1 MRPVKFDLVDR
12 RCIVT
17 GASSGI
23 GKEIARNLAYFGAT
37 VVLACRNR
45 ERGSAALQEIAED
58 SGNDRLSLLPLDLAE
73 PESIRGFVHQ
83 VTVGGKPVHVLVN
96 NAATFVETRETTEA
110 GREMTWA
117 TNALGPFALTNL
129 LSATLVE
136 SGSARVVNVASKL
149 AGGLVLDDLDFEKR
163 RYSGVKAYKQS
174 KQANRM
180 LSWGL
185 QARIGD
191 SVSVTSCHPGGVNT
205 RIYDNLSGIAA
216 AVMKV
221 GRRFMR
227 TPAEGARTPTRLAAD
242 PELGKLRAEFWID
255 EAPATCKFRDKAA
268 IDALWTTCVDL
279 TQTDL

>member
-1 MRPVKFDLVDR
+1 MKFDLVDR

-45 ERGSAALQEIAED
+45 DRGSATLQEIAED
-58 SGNDRLSLLPLDLAE
+58 SGNDRLSLLPLDLAD
-73 PESIRGFVHQ
+73 PDSIRGFVHQ

-96 NAATFVETRETTEA
+96 NAATFVETRETTDA
-110 GREMTWA
+110 GREITWA
-117 TNALGPFALTNL
+117 TNALGPFALTNS
-129 LSATLVE
+129 LSKTLVE
-136 SGSARVVNVASKL
+136 SGQARVVNLASKL
-149 AGGLVLDDLDFEKR
+149 AGGLVVDDLDFEKR
-163 RYSGVKAYKQS
+163 RYSGLKAYKQS

-185 QARIGD
+185 QRRIGD

-205 RIYDNLSGIAA
+205 RIYDNLSGVTA
-216 AVMKV
+216 AVMKL
-221 GRRFMR
+221 GRRFMK

-242 PELGKLRAEFWID
+242 PELGNLRAEFWID
-255 EAPATCKFRDKAA
+255 EAPAHCKFRDRAE
-268 IDALWTTCVDL
+268 IDALWAKCAES
-279 TQTDL
+279 TQTDV

>member
-1 MRPVKFDLVDR
+1 MKFDLVDR

-45 ERGSAALQEIAED
+45 DRGSAALQEIVED
-58 SGNDRLSLLPLDLAE
+58 SGNDRLSLLPLDLAD
-73 PESIRGFVHQ
+73 PESIRGFVQQ
-83 VTVGGKPVHVLVN
+83 VTVQGKPVHVLVN
-96 NAATFVETRETTEA
+96 NAATFMQKRVTTDA
-110 GREMTWA
+110 GREVTWA

-129 LSATLVE
+129 LSKTLVK
-136 SGSARVVNVASKL
+136 SGPSRVVNVASKL
-149 AGGLVLDDLDFEKR
+149 AGGLDLEDLDFETR

-185 QARIGD
+185 QARIGNE
-191 SVSVTSCHPGGVNT
+191 VAVTACHPGGVNT

-216 AVMKV
+216 AVMSV
-221 GRRFMR
+221 GRRFLKS
-227 TPAEGARTPTRLAAD
+227 PAEGARTPTRLAGD
-242 PELGKLRAEFWID
+242 PELGSLRGEFWVD
-255 EAPATCKFRDKAA
+255 EARATCRFRDQAA
-268 IDALWTTCVDL
+268 IDALWARCVEL
-279 TQTDL
+279 THTDV

>member
-1 MRPVKFDLVDR
+1 MKFDLVDR

-58 SGNDRLSLLPLDLAE
+58 SGNDRLSLLPLDLAD
-73 PESIRGFVHQ
+73 PDSIRGFVKQ
-83 VTVGGKPVHVLVN
+83 VTVGDKPLHVLVN
-96 NAATFVETRETTEA
+96 NAATFCQSRETTPG
-110 GREMTWA
+110 GREVTWA

-129 LSATLVE
+129 LADTLV
-136 SGSARVVNVASKL
+136 GSTPSRVVNVASKL
-149 AGGLVLDDLDFEKR
+149 AGGLALDDLDFESR
-163 RYSGVKAYKQS
+163 SYSGVKAYKQS

-185 QARIGD
+185 QRRIGD
-191 SVSVTSCHPGGVNT
+191 GVAVTACHPGGVNT
-205 RIYDNLSGIAA
+205 RIYDNLSGIAG

-221 GRRFMR
+221 GRLFLK
-227 TPAEGARTPTRLAAD
+227 TPAQGARTPTRLAAD
-242 PELGKLRAEFWID
+242 PELETLRAEFWVD
-255 EAPATCKFRDKAA
+255 EAPAPCKFRETAE
-268 IDALWTTCVDL
+268 IDALWERCVEL